1 MKKIA
6 TVLTLLALS
15 FANLQLNAQ
24 EDTGA
29 GAAQGT
35 RLASSTVSWG
45 VGLAALAA
53 LGTMAGLIA
62 SSATKNPTTFSHN

>member
-24 EDTGA
+24 EDAGA
-29 GAAQGT
+29 GARQST
-35 RLASSTVSWG
+35 RLASSTVS
-45 VGLAALAA
+45 
-53 LGTMAGLIA
+53 
-62 SSATKNPTTFSHN
+62 